1 MPRVY
6 RVMKKS
12 DGDEFPR
19 IGPTDLG
26 VRLADVDVD
35 SAGNVIVN
43 GKGMSVAHDWRRI
56 FVGRLPKRLRSIVP
70 GARGANSDHCFRMGF
85 GPFLQGSIANGLTL
99 EPDSAKHGNVA
110 PELSVPM
117 ATYEADLAATRA
129 DWEVDE
135 T

>member
-6 RVMKKS
+6 RVMRKN
-12 DGDEFPR
+12 DGDDYPR

-26 VRLADVDVD
+26 VRPVDVDVD
-35 SAGNVIVN
+35 PVGNVIVN
-43 GKGMSVAHDWRRI
+43 GKGMSVAPDWRKI

-70 GARGANSDHCFRMGF
+70 GARGANSDHCFRTGS
-85 GPFLQGSIANGLTL
+85 GPFTQGSFAIGLTL
-99 EPDSAKHGNVA
+99 EPDSTKHGNIA
-110 PELSVPM
+110 PELSVPL

-129 DWEVDE
+129 ESEVDD